1 MQGARALY
9 QSVSYPLIQEL
20 FLAVPPLSCFMA
32 KIMFSFAVPPAY
44 YAHLAA
50 FRARFYM
57 EPETSDS
64 GSVASGPAGRGPQS
78 ASRSTRS
85 PGGAAV
91 RPLPALKDNVK
102 RVMFYC

>member
-1 MQGARALY
+1 MQGAHALY

-20 FLAVPPLSCFMA
+20 FLAVPPLYCFVA
-32 KIMFSFAVPPAY
+32 KIMFSFAVPPAH

-50 FRARFYM
+50 FCARFYM

-64 GSVASGPAGRGPQS
+64 GTMASGPAGHGPQS
-78 ASRSTRS
+78 ASRSTRT